1 MKYSLLFLPFSHF
14 TLYAAEVKLDIKP
27 DEYIS
32 AIARLNG
39 NDTLSITIFKVEKIL
54 NTDSFDVSSEKKNHI
69 LYQDYNLDGYIDLS
83 VWHLNEGMASYKLYR
98 IFLFDKI
105 DKRFKE
111 VFSECGGG
119 FLNIKIE
126 GTKLINTYFADN
138 TPKIC
143 HINMKSLQ

>member
-1 MKYSLLFLPFSHF
+1 MKYGLLFLLFSPF
-14 TLYAAEVKLDIKP
+14 TLSAAEVKLDIKP

-39 NDTLSITIFKVEKIL
+39 NDTLSIAIFKAEKLL
-54 NTDSFDVSSEKKNHI
+54 NTDSVDVSSEKKNHI

-83 VWHLNEGMASYKLYR
+83 VWHLDEGIATYKVYR

-111 VFSECGGG
+111 VFPECGDG
-119 FLNIKIE
+119 FLNI
-126 GTKLINTYFADN
+126 
-138 TPKIC
+138 
-143 HINMKSLQ
+143 